1 MPEKAKALL
10 QKGFA
15 CEQDFASQPR
25 RSDRHSNDGLT
36 GIAMI
41 APADTSY
48 QTKAGA
54 RTGITN
60 LT

>member
-25 RSDRHSNDGLT
+25 RSDRHSNDC
-36 GIAMI
+36 
-41 APADTSY
+41 
-48 QTKAGA
+48 AG
-54 RTGITN
+54 GYV
-60 LT
+60 LPD